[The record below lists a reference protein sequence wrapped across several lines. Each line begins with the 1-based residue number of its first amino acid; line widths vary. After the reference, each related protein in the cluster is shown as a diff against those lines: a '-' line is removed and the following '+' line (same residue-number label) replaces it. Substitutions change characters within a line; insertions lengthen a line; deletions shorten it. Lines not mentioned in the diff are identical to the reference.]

1 MSEYEELKKYLEK
14 NKKKI
19 KKEIKEIVQIDSP
32 TYPALGTNKII
43 DYFSKKFKLF
53 EIQSKRLKG
62 TKGTGDHLLVT
73 IKGKQKNKSK
83 VLLIGHC
90 DTVFPLQTSDKRPF
104 KIKGKTAFGPGVA
117 DMKSSL
123 ITCIHVIKFI
133 QEKYLEKV
141 GEIQILFNSDEER
154 GNPSSR
160 TIIEKLAKNTSAG
173 LIIEPARANGSI
185 VSARKGSV
193 IGKLEV
199 NGIAAHSG
207 VEPEKGASAIY
218 EITKKIAEISKL
230 KVKNGN
236 INVTGL
242 MGGDRPNIVAEKA
255 ECLIELRA
263 SEQSTLNKTT
273 ERIKKIVAKKPFV
286 PKTKST
292 YKIIGQRPAM
302 EFNQKTNVLL
312 KITEKIYKKARM
324 RFSHTS
330 TGGGSDGNY
339 LSAMGVPVL
348 DGLGPIGGSLH
359 TDLEYLQLESI
370 PRRGAVLG
378 TLIIQLSSCSE
389 IK

>member
-14 NKKKI
+14 NKKEI

-32 TYPALGTNKII
+32 TYPALGTNKVI

-83 VLLIGHC
+83 ILLIGHC

-218 EITKKIAEISKL
+218 EITKKIAEILKL

-312 KITEKIYKKARM
+312 KITEKIYEKARM